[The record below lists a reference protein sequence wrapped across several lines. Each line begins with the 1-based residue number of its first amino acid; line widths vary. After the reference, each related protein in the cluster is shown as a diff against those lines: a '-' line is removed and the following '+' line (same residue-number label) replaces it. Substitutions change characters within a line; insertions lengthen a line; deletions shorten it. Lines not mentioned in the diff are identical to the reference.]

1 MPAPLLY
8 HKVHLNH
15 PSKPWV
21 VFVHGAGGSSSVW
34 FKQIRDFKANFNV
47 LLLDLRGHGKSKN
60 IFKEWQQQKRYTF
73 KEVSEDI
80 MQVLNHLNIKSAHFV
95 GISLGTIIIR
105 VLAETYPERIKSM
118 IMGGAVIRFNARSKI
133 LLFTAQALKQFVP
146 YMWLYKLYAWILMP
160 KKKHIEARNLFVREA
175 KKLYQKE
182 FIRWIRITTN
192 ISGLMR
198 NFRER
203 EIAIPTLYLMGDED
217 HMFLPSV
224 KELVQKQKHALLEI
238 IENSGHVC
246 NVDQPSVFNLR
257 SIQFIKSLGN

>member
-1 MPAPLLY
+1 MQSPLLY

-15 PSKPWV
+15 PEKPWV

-60 IFKEWQQQKRYTF
+60 IFKEWQNQQRYTF
-73 KEVSEDI
+73 KEVSDDI
-80 MQVLNHLNIKSAHFV
+80 MQVLNHLNIQAAHFV

-105 VLAETYPERIKSM
+105 VLAESYPERIKSM

-133 LLFTAQALKQFVP
+133 LLFTAQALKRFVP
-146 YMWLYKLYAWILMP
+146 YMWLYQMYAWILMP
-160 KKKHIEARNLFVREA
+160 RKKHIEARNLFVREA

-192 ISGLMR
+192 ISTLMR
-198 NFRER
+198 NFREK

-217 HMFLPSV
+217 YMFLPSV
-224 KELVQKQKHALLEI
+224 QDLVRKQKTAILKVIH
-238 IENSGHVC
+238 NSGHVC
-246 NVDQPSVFNLR
+246 NVDQPEVFNAH
-257 SIQFIKSLGN
+257 SISFIKGLG